1 VIFMEILLSSAPQ
14 LSAHLKSLR
23 KARELTQAQL
33 GALLDVSQN
42 RIADI
47 EKNPGAVS
55 FEQLL
60 RILHALG
67 AQLVV
72 RTTGDEPITLSTTLP
87 SATPASG
94 ADW

>member
-1 VIFMEILLSSAPQ
+1 
-14 LSAHLKSLR
+14 
-23 KARELTQAQL
+23 
-33 GALLDVSQN
+33 
-42 RIADI
+42 
-47 EKNPGAVS
+47 
-55 FEQLL
+55 LL